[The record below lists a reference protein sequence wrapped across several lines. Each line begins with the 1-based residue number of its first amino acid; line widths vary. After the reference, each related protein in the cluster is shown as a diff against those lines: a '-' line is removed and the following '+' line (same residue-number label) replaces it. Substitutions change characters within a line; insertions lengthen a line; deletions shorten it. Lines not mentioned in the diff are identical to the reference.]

1 MICGRALPS
10 PLHILGALVENQ
22 LAVYVHGLICEWYVP
37 ALTAIAVR
45 LDLRQFCR
53 ASEEWLTTPRA

>member
-1 MICGRALPS
+1 MICGRALLS

-22 LAVYVHGLICEWYVP
+22 LAVYVHGLICEWYVSS
-37 ALTAIAVR
+37 LTAIAVQ
-45 LDLRQFCR
+45 LDLLQFCR